1 MNNIDI
7 VVPIYNEGER
17 IINFLKN
24 CEKNLDINSRFLICY
39 DREDDISLP
48 FFKKYKKILDR
59 QSY

>member
-24 CEKNLDINSRFLICY
+24 CEKIYINSRFLICY
-39 DREDDISLP
+39 DREDDIILP
-48 FFKKYKKILDR
+48 FLKNIKILDR